1 MRDFRESEEIF
12 KHFKA
17 KNTGAAFQAERI
29 PPTIWIRKGD
39 VSDLEMFHESM
50 YFEDF
55 LRRGKKAYMRGNK
68 RKILSI
74 GNLSS
79 IPERDLLISKYI
91 KEKYVLDKVLEEQ
104 ERWIQTYG
112 TGRWTQG
119 EIDESIEYFEE
130 FIKDIK
136 KFNKKNQ
143 GKNFI
148 DIDKITIK

>member
-12 KHFKA
+12 KHFKV
-17 KNTGAAFQAERI
+17 KNTGAAFQVERI

-50 YFEDF
+50 HFEDF
-55 LRRGKKAYMRGNK
+55 LRGGKKAYMRGNK

-91 KEKYVLDKVLEEQ
+91 KEKYVLDEVLEEQ
-104 ERWIQTYG
+104 EQWIQTYG

-136 KFNKKNQ
+136 NVQQKESREEFY
-143 GKNFI
+143 
-148 DIDKITIK
+148 